1 MMKKRLSLVLL
12 GLGLLLAACGP
23 PATPD
28 TATSTIPTSVPP
40 VTSAPPT
47 TSTALAEARRD
58 QVQTVASNGARKTLP
73 ASSKI
78 VLHVG
83 EGIDVDTSG
92 SALIKFADLLVVEVT
107 RHGSLQLQEYHVD
120 DESALVDL
128 LQATGV
134 LLGNFNPQK
143 DINRRLSI
151 DADFAQIE
159 VTGTRFL
166 IAHEEN
172 NPLLWVVALD
182 AGSDDLRVTA
192 GGATRGIVTGRA
204 LWVAPVGEPSAGIK
218 VAPKIV
224 EEWAAALLDGR
235 DQPALGEVIWPQA
248 DVLAPTS
255 SVSRL
260 PEPGEPFEMNGV
272 SLTLSPRGMN
282 GNPGYGLNDCNGDGI
297 DDIVMDQGMITF
309 DFRNVLARV
318 HSLDVT
324 VRNYA
329 DPGSGVL
336 RAFDPERDE
345 IAHRLITAG
354 PDEFEVLDLRSSDE
368 GQIYHYATL
377 SMTAGCFLGF
387 SLTPPTAGSDAP
399 PRSAVP
405 LETLL
410 APEKITPETTPLSD
424 LLAYAPTLVE
434 GNKIECAY
442 ENIGKGSVTE
452 SAVLLIMLVNGE
464 RVSYG
469 TISTPIA
476 PGGSGWLRSQ
486 ALELP
491 AQFNASCLIDARDQ
505 VQESN
510 EDNNQAT
517 ALLTP
522 SSGCPYPPDDLFA
535 AAQQEMELGCAQ
547 SAAYGLTSSWQPFSQ
562 GAMLW
567 RKDTNLIYVLVSSAT
582 VTPLIPPG
590 QWQDFDNG
598 WQSGMPEYSCP
609 EAEALAEAGTPV
621 HFGFG
626 YLWCNDGYLQEN
638 VGDPTDDESGGER
651 WYQPFSNGWAM
662 HIGEWD
668 DSIVVLRDDGI
679 WVQMPR

>member
-1 MMKKRLSLVLL
+1 MMKQLTLVLL

-23 PATPD
+23 PAAPD
-28 TATSTIPTSVPP
+28 TATSTTPTSVPP
-40 VTSAPPT
+40 VTSAPPS

-58 QVQTVASNGARKTLP
+58 QVQTVASNGTRQTLP
-73 ASSKI
+73 ASSKTA
-78 VLHVG
+78 LHVG
-83 EGIDVDTSG
+83 EGIDVDANG
-92 SALIKFADLLVVEVT
+92 SALIQFADLLAVEVT
-107 RHGSLQLQEYHVD
+107 RDGSLQLQEYHVD

-143 DINRRLSI
+143 EINRRLSI
-151 DADFAQIE
+151 DVGFAQIE

-166 IAHEEN
+166 IDHEEN
-172 NPLLWVVALD
+172 TPLLWVVALD

-192 GGATRGIVTGRA
+192 GGATRGIITGQA
-204 LWVAPVGEPSAGIK
+204 LWVAPIGAPSAGIE
-218 VAPKIV
+218 VAPKII
-224 EEWAAALLDGR
+224 EEWVAALLDGQ

-260 PEPGEPFEMNGV
+260 PEPGEPFDMNGV
-272 SLTLSPRGMN
+272 SVTLSPRGMN
-282 GNPGYGLNDCNGDGI
+282 GTPSYGLDDCNGDGI
-297 DDIVMDQGMITF
+297 NDIVMEMGVISF

-324 VRNYA
+324 VRNYE
-329 DPGSGVL
+329 DSRSGVL
-336 RAFDPERDE
+336 RVFDPARNE
-345 IAHRLITAG
+345 IARRPLTAG
-354 PDEFEVLDLRSSDE
+354 PDEFEVLDLRSDK

-387 SLTPPTAGSDAP
+387 SLTPPTAAGSDAP

-405 LETLL
+405 QETLL
-410 APEKITPETTPLSD
+410 GPEKVTPETTPLSD
-424 LLAYAPTLVE
+424 LLVYAPTLVK

-442 ENIGKGSVTE
+442 ENIGEESVTE
-452 SAVLLIMLVNGE
+452 SAVLLMILVNGE

-491 AQFNASCLIDARDQ
+491 ARFDASCLIDAGDK

-522 SSGCPYPPDDLFA
+522 SSGCSYSPDDLFA

-547 SAAYGLTSSWQPFSQ
+547 SAAYDLTTSWQPFTQ

-567 RKDTNLIYVLVSSAT
+567 RKDTDLIYVLVSSAT

-651 WYQPFSNGWAM
+651 WYQPFSNGWAI